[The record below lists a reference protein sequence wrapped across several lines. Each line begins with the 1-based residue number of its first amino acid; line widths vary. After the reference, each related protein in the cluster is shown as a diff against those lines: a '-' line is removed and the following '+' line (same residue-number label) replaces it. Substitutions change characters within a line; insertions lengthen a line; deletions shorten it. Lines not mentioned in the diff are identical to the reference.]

1 MQCFYFVKCS
11 VLKHRRQNTKKVARK
26 IKFPFFL
33 CCALPYVYKIYCGS
47 FSEEVNDET
56 KFTLDNIN
64 RRFCGEDFW
73 KTAFDEGIT
82 REDVL
87 KDDNLMK
94 HEHKQWRYDY
104 AFVTKS
110 GNTCSKYCELLS
122 KYCKALSKYVHAA
135 TYINLHAPTN
145 KKVQQQVVAT
155 KYAKKRHEATRKK
168 CMQ

>member
-33 CCALPYVYKIYCGS
+33 CCALLYVYKIYCGS

-87 KDDNLMK
+87 KDDDWSN
-94 HEHKQWRYDY
+94 
-104 AFVTKS
+104 
-110 GNTCSKYCELLS
+110 
-122 KYCKALSKYVHAA
+122 
-135 TYINLHAPTN
+135 
-145 KKVQQQVVAT
+145 
-155 KYAKKRHEATRKK
+155 EA
-168 CMQ
+168 